1 MMKRALDTYFENNQ
15 AVLDGTMST
24 VELACWTAF
33 MTVMGAVMMAALWIF
48 SR

>member
-15 AVLDGTMST
+15 AVLDGSMST
-24 VELACWTAF
+24 VELACWTAL
-33 MTVMGAVMMAALWIF
+33 MTDVGAVMMAALWVF